1 MRSTL
6 TVVTVLVALGSSA
19 SPAVAQEML
28 PPPQAWD
35 TSYVVLLEVNPAYR
49 PSAAEDPQATV
60 QSHFQYQLRLIAD
73 GRTIMGGPLVAEAD
87 APLVGITVVRAAS
100 LDEAKAIA
108 AADPAVRA
116 GLFTTTVRTWTTAAA
131 ARPGASPAHDPA
143 PHPAPEE
150 PALR

>member
-6 TVVTVLVALGSSA
+6 MALTVVATLGGSVNLVA
-19 SPAVAQEML
+19 AQEML

-35 TSYVVLLEVNPAYR
+35 TSYVVLLEANPAYQ
-49 PSAAEDPQATV
+49 PVAAEDPQATV

-73 GRTIMGGPLVAEAD
+73 GRTIKGGPLVAEAD
-87 APLVGITVVRAAS
+87 AALVGITVLRAAS

-116 GLFTTTVRTWTTAAA
+116 GLFTATVRTWTTAAA
-131 ARPGASPAHDPA
+131 ARPGA
-143 PHPAPEE
+143 
-150 PALR
+150 